1 MKALFFLL
9 IVAIIACPKFSYAI
23 NITVRIGDQYT
34 EVFGGDRLYFEVEIK
49 YPENLKRKDLR
60 LEYQIIEP
68 AIGAEASR
76 NKEIIASEKVLRAIE
91 TQTSFL
97 DYIVVPK
104 SAKAGIKELRAIVTD
119 YQELNEEALAT
130 FRVLESE
137 NKAGAYFYSIGF
149 GFLVA
154 FFAINQVVL
163 IKRRIRI
170 GRLAPHEYSE
180 IPQERRIFYEIISD
194 IIMQMRYHAGDKAI
208 DIAEDINDLVVDA
221 SSGRV
226 LEIKKSPEKIIAL
239 LILKYEKMLGKKV
252 NFMLRKPDGGAQDRL
267 AAIDKNLIIVR
278 KYFE

>member
-1 MKALFFLL
+1 MAINIILKASFFLL
-9 IVAIIACPKFSYAI
+9 IVAIIVYPKFSYAI

-34 EVFGGDRLYFEVEIK
+34 EVSGGDRLYFEVEIK
-49 YPENLKRKDLR
+49 YPENSKRKDLR
-60 LEYQIIEP
+60 LEYQIIEN
-68 AIGAEASR
+68 GEL
-76 NKEIIASEKVLRAIE
+76 IASEKVLRAIE

-104 SAKAGIKELRAIVTD
+104 SAKAGIKELRVIVAD
-119 YQELNEEALAT
+119 YQELNDEVFAT
-130 FRVLESE
+130 FRVLKSE
-137 NKAGAYFYSIGF
+137 NKTGARFFPIGF
-149 GFLVA
+149 AFLA
-154 FFAINQVVL
+154 AIFAIYQVVL

-180 IPQERRIFYEIISD
+180 IPRERRIFYEIISD

-208 DIAEDINDLVVDA
+208 DIAEDIDDLAVDA

-267 AAIDKNLIIVR
+267 AAINKNLIIVR

>member
-1 MKALFFLL
+1 MKALFSLL
-9 IVAIIACPKFSYAI
+9 IVVIIVYPKFSYAI

-34 EVFGGDRLYFEVEIK
+34 EISGGDRLYFEVEIK

-68 AIGAEASR
+68 AIDAGTSG
-76 NKEIIASEKVLRAIE
+76 NTKIIASGKVLRVIE

-104 SAKAGIKELRAIVTD
+104 NAKAGVKELRVIVAD
-119 YQELNEEALAT
+119 YQELNEEVFAT
-130 FRVLESE
+130 FRVSKPES
-137 NKAGAYFYSIGF
+137 KTSVRFFPIGF
-149 GFLVA
+149 AFLVTI
-154 FFAINQVVL
+154 FAILPVVL
-163 IKRRIRI
+163 MRRRIRM
-170 GRLAPHEYSE
+170 GRLTPHEYSE
-180 IPQERRIFYEIISD
+180 IPQEKRIFYEIISD

-208 DIAEDINDLVVDA
+208 DMAEDINDLVVDA

-226 LEIKKSPEKIIAL
+226 LDIKKSPEKIIAL

-252 NFMLRKPDGGAQDRL
+252 NFMLRKPDGAAQDRL
-267 AAIDKNLIIVR
+267 MAIDKNLIIVR